1 MTNKILRFVQLFA
14 CVVLTA
20 VAVSCGDDEEQA
32 PIIDPIEKNPN
43 AVFAGQ
49 WITNDFMK
57 DGIWII
63 DPNGQAKS
71 VFKRVVWNMGSLDIY
86 RDSSFVELNNE
97 FSMNLNPKTGALD
110 ITQGDSVTTAQMVS
124 LEDNRITFEYPTTR
138 DTVVMK
144 KKGEY
149 CTTAPANIEDFY
161 MSANRFKMHGML
173 FRSNQRALE
182 FFYIFDVVDNLISE
196 YTYTPGE
203 DNKAHLSYHVKY
215 RLNPE
220 KVRLVTGNSNYKT
233 DVTFDITGELDLT
246 FLTHE
251 EEGKNT
257 DECYIGE
264 MEGEV
269 TGVSINNRTGKES
282 SSTVTGKRL
291 FALTKIDEN
300 DL

>member
-1 MTNKILRFVQLFA
+1 MNNKLFRIAQLCA
-14 CVVLTA
+14 CIMLTA
-20 VAVSCGDDEEQA
+20 VTVGCDDDDVN
-32 PIIDPIEKNPN
+32 DPVEKYPN

-49 WITNDFMK
+49 WTTNNFLK

-71 VFKRVVWNMGSLDIY
+71 VFKRVVWPMSSLDIY
-86 RDSSFVELNNE
+86 RDSSFVELDHE
-97 FSMNLNPKTGALD
+97 FSMNLAPGTGALN
-110 ITQGDSVTTAQMVS
+110 IIQGDSVANAQMVS
-124 LEDNRITFEYPTTR
+124 LEDNRITFEYPATR

-149 CTTAPANIEDFY
+149 CTTAPADIKDFY
-161 MSANRFKMHGML
+161 MSANRFKLHGML

-203 DNKAHLSYHVKY
+203 GNKAHLSYHVKY

-233 DVTFDITGELDLT
+233 DITFDITGELDLT

-269 TGVSINNRTGKES
+269 TGVITNNLTGKES
-282 SSTVTGKRL
+282 STTVTGKRL
-291 FALTKIDEN
+291 FALTKVDEDN
-300 DL
+300 L